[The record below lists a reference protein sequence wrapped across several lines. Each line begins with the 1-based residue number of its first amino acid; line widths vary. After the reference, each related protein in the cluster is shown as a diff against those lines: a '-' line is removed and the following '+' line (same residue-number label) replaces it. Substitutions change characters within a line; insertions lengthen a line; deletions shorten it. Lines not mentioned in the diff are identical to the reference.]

1 MQLALLS
8 AYNRQMPVQSNQFKL
23 VYWTRPAKS
32 DTYPTFHTLMF
43 YLTTSCIGHESL
55 DAAQDNG
62 LILWDRLH
70 CQAYILIKQK
80 TRMNL
85 AGLLRTCLKLQGLFW
100 VFVFLCVFFFLG
112 GGVVCFTMTGIFF
125 SLNLQV

>member
-1 MQLALLS
+1 MSRMQLALLS

-43 YLTTSCIGHESL
+43 YLITSCIGQKSL

-85 AGLLRTCLKLQGLFW
+85 AGLLRIILGFFVCFSCVCL
-100 VFVFLCVFFFLG
+100 FLG
-112 GGVVCFTMTGIFF
+112 GGGMFYYDWNFF